1 LGLWVICHP
10 VGLDFGFGMVSGMVY
25 GFGCG
30 VGMVDAA

>member
-1 LGLWVICHP
+1 
-10 VGLDFGFGMVSGMVY
+10 VGLDFGFGMVLGMVY